1 MKSKD
6 KKILIFLLLL
16 SIPIG
21 CFIMPKSYNQFSE
34 LITFLSILI
43 GFQITALSILF
54 NSRILKI
61 LYDNKNKVY
70 RTELN
75 RLKSY
80 FSYSIYFEIVSI
92 VVLLIMQDNYLFS
105 IKEWE
110 FGIYKSYLV
119 LPIITGSVYCF
130 LKISNDFFRIFVLPR
145 NE

>member
-6 KKILIFLLLL
+6 KKMLILLLL
-16 SIPIG
+16 ISIPIG
-21 CFIMPKSYNQFSE
+21 YFIIPESYSQFSE

-54 NSRILKI
+54 NSRILTV
-61 LYDNKNKVY
+61 LYDNKNNIY
-70 RTELN
+70 RTELH

-80 FSYSIYFEIVSI
+80 FSYSIYFEIISI
-92 VVLLIMQDNYLFS
+92 VALLILYDSYHFS
-105 IKEWE
+105 INEWE
-110 FGIYKSYLV
+110 LSVYKSYFV
-119 LPIITGSVYCF
+119 LPVITGSVYCF

>member
-6 KKILIFLLLL
+6 KITLIFLFLISGPVGYL
-16 SIPIG
+16 
-21 CFIMPKSYNQFSE
+21 IMPKSYSQFSE

-54 NSRILKI
+54 NSRILKV
-61 LYDNKNKVY
+61 LYDKKNKVY
-70 RTELN
+70 RTELH

-80 FSYSIYFEIVSI
+80 FSYSIYFEIISI
-92 VVLLIMQDNYLFS
+92 VALLILRDSYLFS
-105 IKEWE
+105 LNEWTLCV
-110 FGIYKSYLV
+110 YKSYLV

-130 LKISNDFFRIFVLPR
+130 LKISNDFFRIFVLLR